1 MPADSNLFPLGIATG
16 AAHCDR
22 NAERSELACNI
33 RTGTHTWLWGY
44 RRVGKT
50 SLVAQVLQDMEM
62 AGHDVIA
69 THLDL
74 LVVHDVQ
81 GLEALLRPA
90 VERLGSQL
98 GSGDRSAT
106 EKLAEAF
113 SRLKPEFALGANGLS
128 VKLTASQPPAP
139 AVSEALLGLDR
150 AAGMSGK
157 RVVIVLDEFQ
167 QLGRLKP
174 VAAKLAMEG
183 AIRHAAERADHVTY
197 VFSGS
202 EKHLLA
208 SMFEDGNR
216 PLYRLCR
223 KIALDRIGESDYRA
237 FLQRA
242 CHERWGLPIEDAA
255 IGAVLALTARHPHY
269 VNALCSRLWHGQ
281 SPPTAAAVESAW
293 SRIVDEE
300 GRVAKASIARL
311 TASQR
316 AMLRAVA
323 RSRAGVEHPTSHE
336 FLAPL
341 RLPASTGGRAK
352 ELLEQDEFIRR
363 DDDGRWMLVD
373 PVMTAYLRRI

>member
-22 NAERSELACNI
+22 NTERSELACNI
-33 RTGTHTWLWGY
+33 RTGTHTWLWGF

-50 SLVAQVLQDMEM
+50 SLVAQVLQDLEK
-62 AGHDVIA
+62 AGHNVIA
-69 THLDL
+69 TNLDL

-81 GLEALLRPA
+81 GVEALLRAA

-98 GSGDRSAT
+98 GSGDRRAT

-113 SRLKPEFALGANGLS
+113 SRLKPEFTLGPSGLS

-139 AVSEALLGLDR
+139 AVSEVLLGLDR
-150 AAGMSGK
+150 AAGMSGN

-174 VAAKLAMEG
+174 VPARLAIEG
-183 AIRHAAERADHVTY
+183 AIRHAAERAAHVTY

-208 SMFEDGNR
+208 SMFEDENR

-223 KIALDRIGESDYRA
+223 KVGLDRIGESDYRA
-237 FLQRA
+237 FLQQA
-242 CHERWGLPIEDAA
+242 CHERWGLRITDAA

-269 VNALCSRLWHGQ
+269 VNALCGRLWNGE
-281 SPPTAAAVESAW
+281 SPPTAATVESAW
-293 SRIVDEE
+293 TRIVDEE
-300 GRVAKASIARL
+300 GRAARARIARL
-311 TASQR
+311 PASQR
-316 AMLRAVA
+316 ALLKAVA
-323 RSRAGVEHPTSHE
+323 QSRAGVEHPTSHE

-341 RLPASTGGRAK
+341 RLPTSTGGRAK
-352 ELLEQDEFIRR
+352 DLLEQEEFIRR
-363 DDDGRWMLVD
+363 DDDGRWILVD
-373 PVMTAYLRRI
+373 PVMAAYLRRI